1 MRIPVLPA
9 HAGRRWV
16 AEAFALLRGAAIPL
30 MVVTMCYLLL
40 LMFSTVVP
48 GVGAFG
54 PLLLTPLLSV
64 GLMHAVRAAA
74 EGRQPGAAML
84 FRGIKDRGGKA
95 WLPLLGLGVLN
106 AASTVLALGVSAL
119 VDGGVLFEIASGS
132 IAPDDPRLTDGSLPL
147 AVLMFLAVYLPMQM
161 ALWFAPL
168 FVAWHEVP
176 PAKALFFS
184 FVTLMRNKWPFF
196 VYGLCWMGVAIAAS
210 VVVQIV
216 RMVLGGT
223 PLLMSLV
230 LSPISLIVLTGLYCS
245 FWPGY
250 RDLVLGAG
258 DEPEPPVQPAA

>member
-9 HAGRRWV
+9 KAGKRWV
-16 AEAFALLRGAAIPL
+16 AEAFTLLRGAAIPL

-64 GLMHAVRAAA
+64 GLLHAVRAAA
-74 EGRQPGAAML
+74 EGRTPSAVLL

-119 VDGGVLFEIASGS
+119 IDGGVLFEIASGA
-132 IAPDDPRLTDGSLPL
+132 IAQDDPRLSQGTLPL
-147 AVLMFLAVYLPMQM
+147 SVLVFLAVYTPLQM
-161 ALWFAPL
+161 ALWFAPV
-168 FVAWHEVP
+168 FVAWHDIP
-176 PAKALFFS
+176 PGKALFFS
-184 FVTLMRNKWPFF
+184 LATVMRNKWPFL
-196 VYGLCWMGVAIAAS
+196 VYGLCWMGVALAAS
-210 VVVQIV
+210 VIVQIV
-216 RMVLGGT
+216 RLVLGGA

-230 LSPISLIVLTGLYCS
+230 LSPISLIVLSALYCS

-250 RDLVLGAG
+250 RDLVLAATAEPG
-258 DEPEPPVQPAA
+258 DTAT

>member
-1 MRIPVLPA
+1 MRIPTLPA
-9 HAGRRWV
+9 KAGKRWV
-16 AEAFALLRGAAIPL
+16 VEAFTLLRGATIPL

-74 EGRQPGAAML
+74 EGRAPSPALL

-106 AASTVLALGVSAL
+106 ALSTVLALGVSAL
-119 VDGGVLFEIASGS
+119 IDGGVLFEIVSGT
-132 IAPDDPRLTDGSLPL
+132 IAPDDPRLTQGTLPL
-147 AVLMFLAVYLPMQM
+147 SVLVFLAVYTPLQM

-168 FVAWHEVP
+168 FVAWHDLP

-184 FVTLMRNKWPFF
+184 LATLMRNKGPFL

-210 VVVQIV
+210 VVVQII
-216 RMVLGGT
+216 RMLLGGM

-230 LSPISLIVLTGLYCS
+230 LSPVSLIVLTALYCS

-250 RDLVLGAG
+250 RDLVLGAAG
-258 DEPEPPVQPAA
+258 DAGPAAAADA